1 MDFSICGD
9 RPRHTGCVGSKAS
22 GHGES
27 GKGPCGV
34 GGMNWDKVRREK
46 PMIEHY
52 DYSAMMDA
60 RERGVSLDGGDVGER
75 MAERRERLG
84 IGAQR
89 HPWSKRREV
98 SAQRGQR
105 PPRVLGEQAVM
116 SGRRPGESKSAR
128 DRRIARS
135 EEHTSELPSLL

>member
-89 HPWSKRREV
+89 HPDGPDRKSVVEGKSV
-98 SAQRGQR
+98 SV
-105 PPRVLGEQAVM
+105 RVDSG
-116 SGRRPGESKSAR
+116 GRRIIKKKKNNNS
-128 DRRIARS
+128 
-135 EEHTSELPSLL
+135 

>member
-1 MDFSICGD
+1 
-9 RPRHTGCVGSKAS
+9 
-22 GHGES
+22 
-27 GKGPCGV
+27 
-34 GGMNWDKVRREK
+34 MNWDKVRREK

-89 HPWSKRREV
+89 HPDGPLPHRQPNAPR
-98 SAQRGQR
+98 QRAVPVRGGEHETVI
-105 PPRVLGEQAVM
+105 PPSDVRDSCGD
-116 SGRRPGESKSAR
+116 RKSTR
-128 DRRIARS
+128 LNS
-135 EEHTSELPSLL
+135 SH